1 VYARLALE
9 LRGRLMALGDLGDT
23 RACELLVPML
33 KSGDHSLGFHAAKAL
48 GNIGCNQALPI
59 LLDFSGSIKDSPIA
73 GAERATVEEAL
84 RLLRLKNIKNQ

>member
-1 VYARLALE
+1 LE

-33 KSGDHSLGFHAAKAL
+33 KSGDHSLAFHAAKAL

-59 LLDFSGSIKDSPIA
+59 LLDFLGSIKDSPIA